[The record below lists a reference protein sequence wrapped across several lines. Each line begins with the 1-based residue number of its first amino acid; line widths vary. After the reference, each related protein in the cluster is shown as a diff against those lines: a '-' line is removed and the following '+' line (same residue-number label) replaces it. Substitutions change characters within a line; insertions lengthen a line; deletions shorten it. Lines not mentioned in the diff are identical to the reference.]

1 MLCTIEEK
9 EKEMLSSFALF
20 VDNNW
25 EECGKQF
32 LRRQASLI
40 EQGDESGVLMAV
52 NCATTALKTA
62 SESQLDMSR
71 T

>member
-1 MLCTIEEK
+1 MLCTIA

-20 VDNNW
+20 VDNNS
-25 EECGKQF
+25 EERDKQF

-52 NCATTALKTA
+52 NCATTALKPA
-62 SESQLDMSR
+62 SESPLDMPR